1 MKKELK
7 SICLLFKTKKV
18 FDLNSNLHQL
28 VETCFDNVDESN
40 PIYFEESSGT
50 SLNFYMNNIKKNVL
64 FIFDNDKP
72 LTIEINIKDFVNILR
87 KKAVEEIYIKYFV
100 LYFYGDYTI
109 NNKGLKRLNE
119 ENVVLLLKDKIKAIN
134 KELFNKGV
142 YQELV
147 SLFLS
152 NFDVIYF
159 GNVNKG
165 ISITKKTYLSSF
177 SKANKFSEKRIKIQ
191 NIIISNKDRNI
202 SFIKKFEADREL
214 VKITFVNSYKEI
226 IKKLI

>member
-7 SICLLFKTKKV
+7 SICLLFKTRKV

-40 PIYFEESSGT
+40 PIYFEESSGS
-50 SLNFYMNNIKKNVL
+50 SLIFYMNNIKKNVL

-72 LTIEINIKDFVNILR
+72 LNIEISIKDFVDILR
-87 KKAVEEIYIKYFV
+87 KKEVEEIYIKYFV

-109 NNKGLKRLNE
+109 SNKGLKRLNE
-119 ENVVLLLKDKIKAIN
+119 ENVIFLLKDKIKAIN

-165 ISITKKTYLSSF
+165 ISITKRTYLNSF
-177 SKANKFSEKRIKIQ
+177 SKANKFSEKRIKIH

>member
-1 MKKELK
+1 MKKELN

-72 LTIEINIKDFVNILR
+72 LTIEINIRDFVNILR
-87 KKAVEEIYIKYFV
+87 KKEVEEIYIKYFV

-119 ENVVLLLKDKIKAIN
+119 ENVALLLKEKIKAIN